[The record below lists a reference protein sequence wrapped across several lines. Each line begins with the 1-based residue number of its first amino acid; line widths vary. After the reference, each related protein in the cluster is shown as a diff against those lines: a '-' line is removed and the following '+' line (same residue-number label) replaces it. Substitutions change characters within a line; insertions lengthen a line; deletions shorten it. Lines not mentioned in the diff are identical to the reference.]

1 MLCFYCGVKAADWHS
16 VIFGSGCRLCLQSKL
31 EEFMAS
37 QGVIPGVK
45 PVAQYEVPYQFVLN
59 GKKRSASVI
68 VQADSPDGAIV
79 QARIVLKNTGPVRF
93 GKPFEFLY
101 ENL

>member
-1 MLCFYCGVKAADWHS
+1 MHMCASCVRDVEDFETFCWYCE
-16 VIFGSGCRLCLQSKL
+16 

-37 QGVIPGVK
+37 QSVIPGVK
-45 PVAQYEVPYQFVLN
+45 PVAQYEVPYQFVYN

-79 QARIVLKNTGPVRF
+79 QARIVLKGTGFVKF
-93 GKPFEFLY
+93 GKPYEFLS
-101 ENL
+101 ESL

>member
-1 MLCFYCGVKAADWHS
+1 MAVCAYLVR
-16 VIFGSGCRLCLQSKL
+16 GSRYDVFF
-31 EEFMAS
+31 EELNMAS
-37 QGVIPGVK
+37 QSVIPGVK
-45 PVAQYEVPYQFVLN
+45 PVAQYEVPYQFVVN

-68 VQADSPDGAIV
+68 VQADSPDDAIV

-93 GKPFEFLY
+93 GKPFEFLF